1 MSAAKKKKRKINY
14 KKKLWD
20 IFSKVIRM
28 CDADDNGMVKCIS
41 CDKVDHWKTMDCG
54 HYLPKSLGLS
64 IYFEETN
71 CAPQCSGCNRWR
83 HGNQPKYAL
92 ALIKRYGDDILEE
105 LDKKQKNFRQIK
117 SWEYEELIE
126 KYQKELTNLQARQ
139 PLSIIFGAR

>member
-1 MSAAKKKKRKINY
+1 MKKRKINL

-28 CDADDNGMVKCIS
+28 RDADENGYVKCIS
-41 CDKVDHWKTMDCG
+41 CEKIDHYKNMDCG

-71 CAPQCSGCNRWR
+71 VAPQCTHCNRFR

-92 ALIKRYGDDILEE
+92 ALIEKYGPDILGE
-105 LDKKQKNFRQIK
+105 LDKKQRNLRQIK

-126 KYQKELTNLQARQ
+126 KYKKELLNLEARQ
-139 PLSIIFGAR
+139 SDKGIIYGAR

>member
-1 MSAAKKKKRKINY
+1 MKKRKPNL

-28 CDADDNGMVKCIS
+28 RDADEDGYVKCIS
-41 CDKVDHWKTMDCG
+41 CEKVDHYKNLDCG

-71 CAPQCSGCNRWR
+71 VAPQCTHCNRFR

-92 ALIKRYGDDILEE
+92 ALIEKYGPEILEE
-105 LDKKQKNFRQIK
+105 LDKKQRNPRQIK

-126 KYQKELTNLQARQ
+126 KYKKELLNLESRQ
-139 PLSIIFGAR
+139 SGEGIIYGAR

>member
-1 MSAAKKKKRKINY
+1 MVKKRKINL
-14 KKKLWD
+14 KKKLWG

-28 CDADDNGMVKCIS
+28 RNADENGYVKCIS
-41 CDKVDHWKTMDCG
+41 CEKVDHYKNLDCG

-71 CAPQCSGCNRWR
+71 VAPQCTHCNRFR

-92 ALIKRYGDDILEE
+92 ALIEKYGPEILEE
-105 LDKKQKNFRQIK
+105 LDKKQRNPRQIK

-126 KYQKELTNLQARQ
+126 KYKKELLNLEARQ
-139 PLSIIFGAR
+139 SDGGIIYGAR